1 MKGMSMADDIIDLP
15 DVLERVQDDKELLL
29 ELLDIYQE
37 DFLLKRATLAEA
49 ITKKDF
55 TIIKEVAHSMKGASG
70 NISAK
75 RLYATCLQL
84 EAKAKEN
91 NAEGLDQ
98 ILKTVDSQFEEV
110 KANAIKLKQQFAA

>member
-1 MKGMSMADDIIDLP
+1 MADDIIDLP

-37 DFLLKRATLAEA
+37 DFVIKRQSLAEGIA
-49 ITKKDF
+49 SKDYTK
-55 TIIKEVAHSMKGASG
+55 IKEAAHSMKGASG

-75 RLYATCLQL
+75 RLYATCMQL
-84 EAKAKEN
+84 EHQAKESN
-91 NAEGLDQ
+91 PAGLDEL
-98 ILKTVDSQFEEV
+98 LKTVDSQFEEV

>member
-1 MKGMSMADDIIDLP
+1 MADDIIDLA

-37 DFLLKRATLAEA
+37 DFLLKREALAQA
-49 ITKKDF
+49 IAGNDIAKV
-55 TIIKEVAHSMKGASG
+55 KEVAHSMKGASG

-75 RLYATCLQL
+75 RLYASCLQL
-84 EAKAKEN
+84 EQLAKE
-91 NAEGLDQ
+91 GKTDGMDLV
-98 ILKTVDSQFEEV
+98 LKAIDGQFEEV